1 MGKFLNKLHLP
12 HWLTIL
18 LAVVLILR
26 IPSFFEPFSYGDEM
40 IYLTL
45 GEAIRRGIPLYKG
58 IHDNKPPLLYILAAV
73 AGNVF
78 WFRVILAAWNL
89 LTIVLFWRLMGVL
102 FDNKPK
108 AQKIATIFFALLTT
122 IPLLEGQIANA
133 EVFMLGPT
141 IAAFL
146 ILLTTSNVAS
156 PKKLTKRMFVAGL
169 LFSAAALFK
178 VPAIFD
184 IPAIAVFWLISASQ
198 TKRIKIQVEVKK
210 IFSRLTY
217 IAAGVA
223 LPIFATIVWYFL
235 RGAFKEYIDAAF
247 LQNVG
252 YLSSWRPDTVQE
264 SFFARN
270 APLFIRGAL
279 VLAGIF
285 LLYFTRKKLS
295 KAFIFA
301 SVWLLFALFAVTLS
315 ERPYPHYLIQA
326 VPAISILLAI
336 LFTSKKVEQ
345 TLVIIPLALVFIVP
359 YYYKFYYYPTA
370 PYYLRFLEFATGKID
385 RGEYFD
391 KFDANVNRNYQI
403 ADFIENSTRYDD
415 KVFVWGDGPPIYA
428 LSRRLP
434 PGKYVATYHINDF
447 SSQAGVVTTLTN
459 DKPTLIVI
467 LPDAPPFPELFPLLR
482 ENYLFVN
489 SFEGAEVWRL
499 TKPDLRLLLNR
510 L

>member
-1 MGKFLNKLHLP
+1 MGKFLNRLHLP

-18 LAVVLILR
+18 LAVVLVLR

-40 IYLTL
+40 IYLAL

-78 WFRVILAAWNL
+78 WFRVILTAWNL
-89 LTIVLFWRLMGVL
+89 VTIVLFWHLMGVL
-102 FDNKPK
+102 FDKKPR

-133 EVFMLGPT
+133 EVFMIGPT

-156 PKKLTKRMFVAGL
+156 PKKINKRMFIAGL
-169 LFSAAALFK
+169 LFSVAALFK

-184 IPAIAVFWLISASQ
+184 IPTIVVFWLISASL
-198 TKRIKIQVEVKK
+198 TKRVKISAEVKK
-210 IFSRLTY
+210 IFIRLTY

-223 LPIFATIVWYFL
+223 LPIFATLVWYFL
-235 RGAFKEYIDAAF
+235 RGAFKEYLVAAF

-252 YLSSWRPDTVQE
+252 YLSSWRPDIVRE
-264 SFFARN
+264 SFFVRN
-270 APLFIRGAL
+270 APLFIRAI
-279 VLAGIF
+279 VVMAGIF
-285 LLYFTRKKLS
+285 IVYIARKKLS
-295 KAFIFA
+295 KSFIFA
-301 SVWLLFALFAVTLS
+301 SIWILFALFAATLS

-336 LFTSKKVEQ
+336 LITSKKVEQ
-345 TLVIIPLALVFIVP
+345 TLVIIPLSLAFIVP
-359 YYYKFYYYPTA
+359 YYYNFWYYPSA
-370 PYYLRFLEFATGKID
+370 SYYLRFLEFATGRID
-385 RGEYFD
+385 RGQYFA
-391 KFDANVNRNYQI
+391 KFDPNVNRNYQI

-447 SSQAGVVTTLTN
+447 SSQEEVISNLSN
-459 DKPTLIVI
+459 DKPALIVI
-467 LPDAPPFPELFPLLR
+467 LPDAPAFPALFPLLR

-499 TKPDLRLLLNR
+499 TNTGLKLLLNK